1 VSKNATSSNKP
12 LFNLNFFSTK
22 GKVLAFLTHLL
33 SLTFVVSE
41 ANAVTARLGIVKTK
55 ENSPQW
61 TEITKRL
68 QATGVDYC
76 IVDGSKWQDEYDFGS
91 IGVLLLPNVEDIDQ
105 LQALSLERWISQGGR
120 AIVTGPTGNLSLPE
134 VRERLKP
141 LFGAYWAFSNS
152 FPIAIEVVGS
162 QLSPIGQPGVIGTLV
177 GGVIMPMGADSQ
189 TEAIWLTDDR
199 FPAVVAS
206 ERATYLG
213 WRWGMEGVA
222 GVEFDAAWLESALN
236 RYGIGRYSNNN
247 ISLQEPTQPGACQE
261 SNPRVPS
268 LQPQPLLP
276 QQQPQQQEQTF

>member
-1 VSKNATSSNKP
+1 MSKKAKKSKKLFFIQNFLNAKSKT
-12 LFNLNFFSTK
+12 
-22 GKVLAFLTHLL
+22 LALLTFLL
-33 SLTFVVSE
+33 SLTLVVSE
-41 ANAVTARLGIVKTK
+41 ASAVTARLGIVKTK

-76 IVDGSKWQDEYDFGS
+76 IVDASQWQDEYDFGS

-105 LQALSLERWISQGGR
+105 LQALSLERWINQGGR

-134 VRERLKP
+134 VRERLRP

-162 QLSPIGQPGVIGTLV
+162 QLSPTGQAGVISTLV
-177 GGVIMPMGADSQ
+177 GGVIRPVGDDSQ
-189 TEAIWLTDDR
+189 TEAIWLTDER
-199 FPAVVAS
+199 LPAVVAS

-222 GVEFDAAWLESALN
+222 GVAFDAAWLESALN
-236 RYGIGRYSNNN
+236 RYGIGRYNNN
-247 ISLQEPTQPGACQE
+247 NVSLQEPTQPGSCQE

-268 LQPQPLLP
+268 LRQQPLLP
-276 QQQPQQQEQTF
+276 QQQERTF